1 MEDKHE
7 VQEQF
12 IELRAKGNSYD
23 RIASKLGIS
32 KGTLIEWSRR
42 LSVEISNLRSVE
54 TDALLEK
61 HKMAKSHQMEM
72 YGTQLNKVRDELG
85 KRDLSDVSTDKL
97 LTMELKL
104 LDAVN
109 GAGSGVKFSS
119 TEFVLDL
126 PATEWD
132 A

>member
-7 VQEQF
+7 VQQQF

-23 RIASKLGIS
+23 RIAGKLGIS
-32 KGTLIEWSRR
+32 KGTLIEWSRQ
-42 LSVEISNLRSVE
+42 LSVDISNFRSVE

-72 YGTQLNKVRDELG
+72 YGTQLNKVRDELE

-97 LTMELKL
+97 LAMELKL
-104 LDAVN
+104 LGAVN
-109 GAGSGVKFSS
+109 STSGSVRFSS
-119 TEFVLDL
+119 TDFVIDL
-126 PATEWD
+126 PATEWE

>member
-7 VQEQF
+7 VQQQF

-23 RIASKLGIS
+23 RIASKLGVS

-42 LSVEISNLRSVE
+42 LSIDINNLRNVEI
-54 TDALLEK
+54 DALLEK
-61 HKMAKSHQMEM
+61 YKMARTHQMET
-72 YGTQLNKVRDELG
+72 YGSQLNKIRDELE
-85 KRDLSDVSTDKL
+85 KRDLSTISTDKL
-97 LTMELKL
+97 VAMELKL

-109 GAGSGVKFSS
+109 NTSGGVRFSS
-119 TEFVLDL
+119 SEFVIDL
-126 PATEWD
+126 PATEWE